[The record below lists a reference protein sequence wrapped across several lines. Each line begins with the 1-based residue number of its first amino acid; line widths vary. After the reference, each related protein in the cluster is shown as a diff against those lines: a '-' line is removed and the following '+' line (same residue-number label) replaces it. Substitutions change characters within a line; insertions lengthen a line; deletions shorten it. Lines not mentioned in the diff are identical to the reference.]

1 MGKRSAWTSHK
12 RRHEIFKKAYKNSN
26 GKDEGGHFLIIQFYI
41 LFKEI
46 NSENWIETGIGDY
59 GKMQRIYQ
67 GK

>member
-1 MGKRSAWTSHK
+1 MY
-12 RRHEIFKKAYKNSN
+12 FKKAFKNSN
-26 GKDEGGHFLIIQFYI
+26 AKDEGGHFLIIQFYI